1 MNIHFLVPYP
11 IDEAPGQRL
20 KFEQYYERFR
30 RAGHAVVHD
39 GFFSSAA
46 YRRLRSAGLPGKA
59 GIVAWSCVK
68 RLASL
73 WRAWRSD
80 VVYVCLEAV
89 PIGPPAVEWFVAR
102 VLRKPLVYDI
112 DDLIYLKKPATR
124 DPSPTLFDRKKKIA
138 YIMRVSDHVI
148 VCTPHLEKVARS
160 VNDCVTNIS
169 STIDTDRYRPKARY
183 DTPRVTL
190 GWSGS
195 FSTSPYL
202 HLLDDVLRTLQQ
214 RHGVAVRV
222 IGDASFSVPGVEID
236 ARPWRSSTEVE
247 DLLGI
252 DIGLYP
258 LPGDEWDLGKSGLK
272 ALQYMGLGIPTV
284 LTPFGA
290 NLEIVRHG
298 ENGLFAATAEEWI
311 EMVSR
316 LIGDVALR
324 ERLGRAGRRTVEE
337 RYSVEVNWP
346 LYLRA
351 VQDAHAR
358 AAARQRCPLTAPNQG
373 AQDPTV
379 RGRSA
384 GGIPPQTNPRGQ
396 SPGATS
402 PQTNTRP
409 T

>member
-1 MNIHFLVPYP
+1 MALDVVRDGGVPRIDPHAPPMNIHFLVPYP

-30 RAGHAVVHD
+30 SAGHVVVHD
-39 GFFSSAA
+39 AFYSSTA
-46 YRRLRSAGLPGKA
+46 YRRLRRAGVGGKA
-59 GIVAWSCVK
+59 LILAWGCLK

-80 VVYVCLEAV
+80 VVYVCLEAIPV
-89 PIGPPAVEWFVAR
+89 GPPLVEGIIAR

-138 YIMRVSDHVI
+138 YIMRTSDHVI

-160 VNDCVTNIS
+160 VNEQVTRIS
-169 STIDTDRYRPKARY
+169 STIDTARYRPKTRY
-183 DTPRVTL
+183 DTARVTL

-202 HLLDDVLRTLQQ
+202 HLLDDVLRTVQA

-222 IGDASFSVPGVEID
+222 IGDEGFAVPGVEVD

-290 NLEIVRHG
+290 NLEIVKHG
-298 ENGLFAATAEEWI
+298 ENGLFAGTSDEWI
-311 EMVSR
+311 EMLSR
-316 LIGDVALR
+316 LIQDVALR

-351 VQDAHAR
+351 VRDAQAR
-358 AAARQRCPLTAPNQG
+358 ATGRQR
-373 AQDPTV
+373 
-379 RGRSA
+379 SA
-384 GGIPPQTNPRGQ
+384 LGEP
-396 SPGATS
+396 
-402 PQTNTRP
+402 RP
-409 T
+409 TC